1 MRVTLFRL
9 KKPKKF
15 SIKPRHY
22 DPVME
27 DLHSRVDALKAELR
41 EDEQD
46 ANAETSRVRIR
57 KAWKTPEARKAANNT
72 STFRIALI
80 TAILFG
86 AFYIYFFTD
95 FIS

>member
-9 KKPKKF
+9 NKPKRF

-27 DLHSRVDALKAELR
+27 DLHSRVEMIKSELNKEAPQENSGNTR
-41 EDEQD
+41 
-46 ANAETSRVRIR
+46 ARIR
-57 KAWKTPEARKAANNT
+57 SAWKTPETRKASNKT
-72 STFRIALI
+72 STIRIALI
-80 TAILFG
+80 ATFLI
-86 AFYIYFFTD
+86 AFFYLYLFTD

>member
-9 KKPKKF
+9 KKPKRF

-22 DPVME
+22 DPVLE

-46 ANAETSRVRIR
+46 AKSETSRTRIR

-95 FIS
+95 IIS